1 MIFHKDIATVYVLV
15 LLCMGYNFLF
25 VSGEI
30 RCIDRER
37 EALLK
42 FKTGLIDDDDK
53 LSFLWVAL
61 DCCNWGGVMCSNTTG
76 HVIALELHSMGGEIN
91 PALLQLPHLNY
102 LDLEGNYFAGSRI
115 PEFIGSM
122 KQLQHLNLRD
132 SNFSG
137 VIPPQLGNLT
147 NLRTL
152 DLSYNYLWS
161 ENINWLSS
169 LSQLSLLN
177 LSGSNLSDANWLQP
191 SLQVLHLGYCSL
203 AEVVPWPDLFANS
216 SSSSLSNL
224 DLSSLLQRLTD
235 SFGRLA
241 VLDLGAN
248 KLEGEIPKSLGNSSH
263 LQIISLSDNG
273 LRGSPDR
280 LIGNVS
286 CKAMRSLEYVALNLN
301 QFSGPI
307 PDMKFCSSLRGVSLA
322 GNNLTGPLPLSLGEL
337 PKLEILDLS
346 FNSLEGTISEANFIK
361 LHGLLGLDLSFNSLT
376 MRISPDW
383 SPSFQLEELYLARCK
398 MGGHFPQWIQTQTN
412 LQFLDLSDT
421 GPIPLFPPNISTI
434 KLSQNMFSGPI
445 SSICT
450 NPQFGDMWLMDL
462 SNNQLDGQLLNCWE
476 KMPSLRNLNLAN
488 NSFSGE
494 IPHSLGT
501 LQNLA
506 ILHLRGN
513 NLSGQIPPT
522 LMNCRLLQLID
533 IGGNKLT
540 GDLSWIGANYTGVS
554 YLMLGDN
561 SFYGS
566 ISPDIC
572 RLTLLQVLDLSR
584 NNFSGEIPDCFN
596 NFTTMSG
603 NFTQYSLLPITYTYF
618 VFNFPVGV
626 TYVPRMNFDSGFV
639 QWKGIGEMEGLESL
653 DLSTNQLS
661 GGIPIGLAQLHY
673 LSVLDLAN
681 NNLSG
686 QIPSSTQ
693 LQSFDASSYEGN
705 GGLCGA
711 PLPLCLNKTNPEE
724 NPDNTDSGL
733 SSRLEMFISVFLGVF
748 VGFWGFVA
756 SLVLKRS
763 WRSAYFDFLN
773 AVGDWFYVKTT
784 LFFNKFRRS

>member
-53 LSFLWVAL
+53 LSFLWGAL

-152 DLSYNYLWS
+152 DLSYNSLWS
-161 ENINWLSS
+161 ENINWLSC

-191 SLQVLHLGYCSL
+191 IPRLPSLQVVHLRYCSL

-224 DLSSLLQRLTD
+224 DLSCSELTSSAFDWLFNISASLVKLDLYYNELTGPIPD

-241 VLDLGAN
+241 VLEYLDLGAN

-286 CKAMRSLEYVALNLN
+286 CKAMRSLEYVVLNLN

-307 PDMKFCSSLRGVSLA
+307 PDTKFCSSLRGVSLA

-412 LQFLDLSDT
+412 LEALDLSDT
-421 GPIPLFPPNISTI
+421 GMSCEVPQWLWSFSQKLNDLNISFNHISGSIPDLSSTSIHEIDVISNNFSGPIPLFPPNISTI

-450 NPQFGDMWLMDL
+450 NPQLGNMWLMDL

-501 LQNLA
+501 LQNLL

-522 LMNCRLLQLID
+522 LMNCRILRLID

-540 GDLSWIGANYTGVS
+540 GDLSWIGANYTRVR

-561 SFYGS
+561 SFSGS

-572 RLTLLQVLDLSR
+572 HLTLLQVLDLSR

-603 NFTQYSLLPITYTYF
+603 NITLSFLSITSSDHA
-618 VFNFPVGV
+618 FNFHVGV
-626 TYVPRMNFDSGFV
+626 AVITRMNFDSGFV
-639 QWKGIGEMEGLESL
+639 QWKGNELEYTKT
-653 DLSTNQLS
+653 LSQLT
-661 GGIPIGLAQLHY
+661 L
-673 LSVLDLAN
+673 VDF
-681 NNLSG
+681 
-686 QIPSSTQ
+686 SS
-693 LQSFDASSYEGN
+693 
-705 GGLCGA
+705 
-711 PLPLCLNKTNPEE
+711 NK
-724 NPDNTDSGL
+724 
-733 SSRLEMFISVFLGVF
+733 
-748 VGFWGFVA
+748 
-756 SLVLKRS
+756 LV
-763 WRSAYFDFLN
+763 
-773 AVGDWFYVKTT
+773 
-784 LFFNKFRRS
+784 